1 MSSVTGSGEPWAN
14 TSSGEPESRVT
25 IGGIQVPDAPDPESP
40 TVGLASGRWGFGA
53 GVASSN
59 GLQRTAASTP
69 QGQRHD
75 QGAGPNVSSADLKAL
90 VAMPINTGVLLWYS
104 IVLSVPVCRKELWFM
119 CKPNTPAALSKAAYP
134 LREIPLI

>member
-40 TVGLASGRWGFGA
+40 TAGLASGRWGFGGGGA
-53 GVASSN
+53 ASN
-59 GLQRTAASTP
+59 GHQRSTTSTP

-75 QGAGPNVSSADLKAL
+75 QGTGPNVSSADLKAL
-90 VAMPINTGVLLWYS
+90 VAMPINTG
-104 IVLSVPVCRKELWFM
+104 E
-119 CKPNTPAALSKAAYP
+119 AL
-134 LREIPLI
+134 